1 MNASPSQPLPADRTE
16 ADGLLPTVERD
27 LPSGRHQFHK
37 ERLMAQI
44 HEDLANATPVRA
56 PRRRNPFLRRVVLLP
71 VAASVLA
78 GAVVVG
84 AGLSRGSDPVEA
96 IAPGTAPV
104 LTTDIRPAD
113 PKGAVQLLDRISM
126 VAQESTAP
134 QARAG
139 QFVYIE
145 SKVAGTSVWSVN
157 GKDSA
162 VSEEL
167 DTRRSWKSVDGHKGW
182 LIDRRNKD
190 GISLDTTE
198 APALNAPSYNY
209 LAALPTNP
217 DDLLKKIYA
226 ETAGHGPGPDAEAFT
241 TIGDLLIES
250 YPSPQLT
257 AALYKA
263 AAKIPGVTKV
273 DDAVDAAGRHGVAVA
288 RFEEKTGV
296 RTEWIFDKSSLAF
309 LGERTVQVEGTSGGG
324 LIKPGTVIFTNA
336 ITSRAIV
343 DGMKQTSAQS
353 A

>member
-1 MNASPSQPLPADRTE
+1 MNASPSQPRPADRPET
-16 ADGLLPTVERD
+16 DGFLPTVERD
-27 LPSGRHQFHK
+27 LPTGRHQFHK

-44 HEDLANATPVRA
+44 HEDLAVPTPA
-56 PRRRNPFLRRVVLLP
+56 ARRRNPFLRRVVLLP
-71 VAASVLA
+71 VAACVLA

-84 AGLSRGSDPVEA
+84 AGLSRGSDPVRSA
-96 IAPGTAPV
+96 APGAGPV

-113 PKGAVQLLDRISM
+113 AQGAVQLLDRISL
-126 VAQESTAP
+126 VAQETTAP

-139 QFVYIE
+139 QYVYIE

-157 GKDSA
+157 GKESA
-162 VSEEL
+162 VGEAL

-182 LIDRRNKD
+182 LVDRRNKD
-190 GISLDTTE
+190 GITLDTTE
-198 APALNAPSYNY
+198 APGLNAPSYDY
-209 LAALPTNP
+209 LAALPTDP
-217 DDLLKKIYA
+217 DALLKKIYA

-250 YPSPQLT
+250 YPSPQL
-257 AALYKA
+257 ASALYKA

-288 RFEEKTGV
+288 RLDGNTGV

-336 ITSRAIV
+336 ITARAVV
-343 DGMKQTSAQS
+343 DGVQQTSAQS